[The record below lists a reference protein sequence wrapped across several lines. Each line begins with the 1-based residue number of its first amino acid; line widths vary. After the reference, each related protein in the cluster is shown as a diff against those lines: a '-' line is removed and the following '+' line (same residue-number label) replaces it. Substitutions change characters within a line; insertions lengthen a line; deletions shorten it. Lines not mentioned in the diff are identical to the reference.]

1 MKTKYWYVLLQSFV
15 QYNLSTHGVWGA
27 GMDGEDELISS
38 ILSSS
43 YMASPI
49 RNKYDE
55 LDWKEFTT
63 YIDNSNELT
72 PTKSEQIIKFW
83 RNGNEDNKR
92 RYEADVLN
100 YPDLIKG
107 MNELLLSKKETW
119 NKGIRRI
126 FENINPDTTYSVV
139 SKDYSFCQVLKQ
151 LMRLEEIPFEVLH
164 TIHSLLYKMR
174 DRLMASKGHISYHYF
189 KTLAGNLKRT
199 RNIHEKRY
207 LEGIGKLELG
217 KPFLDFVNSHKE
229 LGECGVRLT
238 GDWPQT
244 YQRELFQFWLSNRMK
259 LYFETQDNPD
269 LKVILEN
276 QVVLTAL
283 TQAAKA
289 INAAFD
295 PDLRSESRRFMAWAL
310 QSFSRLS
317 DTVVNYIKSLKSKSE
332 MVEFMAAQD
341 RLHPYGLD
349 APDYGNETDD
359 IKVITFW
366 STYPEIFLMI
376 KSVEE
381 IKPLQKAIQD
391 LVVYDFEEMSMAM
404 KRFLA
409 QFEHFVCAENEP
421 ALEQFLK
428 FYLNITKNLVKRRIA
443 ERGLNEFRKPL
454 SKYLDLHSHILK
466 WLTNVKIVS

>member
-1 MKTKYWYVLLQSFV
+1 
-15 QYNLSTHGVWGA
+15 
-27 GMDGEDELISS
+27 
-38 ILSSS
+38 
-43 YMASPI
+43 
-49 RNKYDE
+49 
-55 LDWKEFTT
+55 
-63 YIDNSNELT
+63 
-72 PTKSEQIIKFW
+72 
-83 RNGNEDNKR
+83 
-92 RYEADVLN
+92 
-100 YPDLIKG
+100 
-107 MNELLLSKKETW
+107 
-119 NKGIRRI
+119 
-126 FENINPDTTYSVV
+126 
-139 SKDYSFCQVLKQ
+139 
-151 LMRLEEIPFEVLH
+151 
-164 TIHSLLYKMR
+164 
-174 DRLMASKGHISYHYF
+174 
-189 KTLAGNLKRT
+189 
-199 RNIHEKRY
+199 
-207 LEGIGKLELG
+207 
-217 KPFLDFVNSHKE
+217 
-229 LGECGVRLT
+229 
-238 GDWPQT
+238 
-244 YQRELFQFWLSNRMK
+244 MK
-259 LYFETQDNPD
+259 LYFETQENPD
-269 LKVILEN
+269 LKLILEN

-289 INAAFD
+289 INAAFNS
-295 PDLRSESRRFMAWAL
+295 DLRSETQRFMAWAP
-310 QSFSRLS
+310 QSLSQLS

-349 APDYGNETDD
+349 APDYGRETDD

-404 KRFLA
+404 KNFLA
-409 QFEHFVCAENEP
+409 QFEQFVCAENEP